1 METSKLPLIGA
12 LLERL
17 RRRSDHESVKAAMA
31 SKGDVTKVE
40 GYKTLSECLTR
51 LAAIDG
57 GTGSLGKPLRV
68 AQRTHAVLL
77 KQRPAFAHAFGKGG
91 SEAVRLVYANV
102 VSALWHTVSLICA
115 EGVTFV
121 KGANGTYSPV
131 ANRGGVDAL
140 AGSVLVTRLERFVTA
155 AEKYGFEQAVTEAA
169 PLFEQEAFHEAIGL
183 IAGMT
188 LAAAGIAALL
198 MLARDLAEKFY
209 SLRGTFAR
217 WLEVQARFLDMNAAA
232 IGDGRPAA
240 RAKQEEYA
248 SRLRALADRIRVDD
262 ADTEREAVK
271 AIQRSDQELST
282 EVSRSQSAPA
292 DNQGGYAAA
301 LL

>member
-1 METSKLPLIGA
+1 MNANKLPLVGA
-12 LLERL
+12 LIERL
-17 RRRSDHESVKAAMA
+17 RRRSDHEAVKAAMA

-40 GYKTLSECLTR
+40 GYKTMADCLNK
-51 LAAIDG
+51 LAQLDAG
-57 GTGSLGKPLRV
+57 SGSLGKPFRT
-68 AQRTHAVLL
+68 AQRAHGILL
-77 KQRPAFAHAFGKGG
+77 KQRPAFTHAFGKGG
-91 SEAVRLVYANV
+91 SEAVQLVYANAV
-102 VSALWHTVSLICA
+102 AALWHTVSLLCA

-140 AGSVLVTRLERFVTA
+140 AGSVLVTRLERFVDA

-248 SRLRALADRIRVDD
+248 TRLRALADRIRVDD

-271 AIQRSDQELST
+271 AIQRSDQELSS